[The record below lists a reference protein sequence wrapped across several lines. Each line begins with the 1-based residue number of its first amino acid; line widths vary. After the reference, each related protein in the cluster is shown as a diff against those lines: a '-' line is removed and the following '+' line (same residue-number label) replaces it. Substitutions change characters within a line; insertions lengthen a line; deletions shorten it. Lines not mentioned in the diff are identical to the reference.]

1 MYLTAGLFFFSA
13 GAFIMVIVLTYEVT
27 MANEIESTTPDKT
40 DNLDA
45 TEIELVNKFNEIA
58 RTPQLFFSA
67 DTSSERAKKIA
78 QHKVWLSSIRHEF
91 PSPATHFKVGV
102 YIRYFNQTKYDDYL
116 ETHKAMFMDAIS
128 LCPNWEFVGY
138 YIDEGSTAP
147 NMETAAEWSRLLND
161 ATEGKVDLIITQKVS
176 NVSKKVHEVTLC
188 ARLLAA
194 MEHPVG
200 IYFLSE
206 DIYTLASYYQ
216 HDLRDT
222 FFLPNNDTEALP
234 KGTDKKG
241 LLK

>member
-1 MYLTAGLFFFSA
+1 
-13 GAFIMVIVLTYEVT
+13 

-161 ATEGKVDLIITQKVS
+161 ATEGKVDL
-176 NVSKKVHEVTLC
+176 H
-188 ARLLAA
+188 
-194 MEHPVG
+194 
-200 IYFLSE
+200 
-206 DIYTLASYYQ
+206 
-216 HDLRDT
+216 
-222 FFLPNNDTEALP
+222 
-234 KGTDKKG
+234 
-241 LLK
+241 

>member
-1 MYLTAGLFFFSA
+1 
-13 GAFIMVIVLTYEVT
+13 

-58 RTPQLFFSA
+58 RTPQLIFSA

-176 NVSKKVHEVTLC
+176 NVSKKIHEVTLC

-206 DIYTLASYYQ
+206 DI
-216 HDLRDT
+216 
-222 FFLPNNDTEALP
+222 
-234 KGTDKKG
+234 
-241 LLK
+241 